1 MEAFN
6 ELEETLL
13 KKLEENPTDY
23 NVLNKLAYIYLHSN
37 NHIKSEELYN
47 RSIGIFTDQ
56 FEPYVSLAL
65 ICTITLRLGRA
76 LFYLH
81 KAQEYNPDAVE
92 LIKSVEEVK
101 NAISNK
107 LNNNEEIQKISEQAF
122 FNLERNSQ
130 EAIDDYLKLT
140 TVLTDNETVYLNLS
154 VALIRNKE
162 FKMAKLYL
170 QTFLGSNSNS
180 GMAYHY
186 LSIANNLLEEY
197 DMSSYNLL
205 KSLELKPSLADVVFN
220 GKNGL
225 FKSHYEEEVVKSCTI
240 CNKEDFKIVNVL
252 NQSVSSINYNIIS
265 PVRVWKECN
274 NCGLIFASPRPNEQ
288 TLKKYSNELYLNSKR
303 VEDEDFDKVILES
316 NTFNERLNNIEKIA
330 SNISDILDINP
341 NTGIFLSISNLRG
354 WKTFGVESNPL
365 KVKNINDLYNL
376 EVTNDNLNN
385 YLEIDKKYDVI
396 TLWECI
402 EKTPNFKNL
411 IVKIYD
417 KLNKGGV
424 FAFSFHGNDSP
435 IVNKLGKNYPS
446 WYYPDYLYFFNTKLM
461 RNLVEELGFRVVNT
475 QIVGRKYL
483 ANIEF
488 YCVKN

>member
-6 ELEETLL
+6 ELEDTLL

-47 RSIGIFTDQ
+47 RSISIFTDQ

-101 NAISNK
+101 NAIANK
-107 LNNNEEIQKISEQAF
+107 LTNNEEIQRISEQAF

-130 EAIDDYLKLT
+130 ESIDDYLKLT
-140 TVLTDNETVYLNLS
+140 TVLTENETVYLNLS

-162 FKMAKLYL
+162 FKMAKLYIKA
-170 QTFLGSNSNS
+170 FLEINPQS

-186 LSIANNLLEEY
+186 LSIANNLSGEY
-197 DMSSYNLL
+197 ELAYTNLL
-205 KSLELKPSLADVVFN
+205 KSLQLKPSLADVVFN

-225 FKSHYEEEVVKSCTI
+225 FKSYYEEEEVQSCTI

-274 NCGLIFASPRPNEQ
+274 NCGLIFASPRPNKQ

-316 NTFNERLNNIEKIA
+316 NTFNERLNNIEQIV
-330 SNISDILDINP
+330 SNTSEILDLNP
-341 NTGIFLSISNLRG
+341 NTGIFLSIANLRG
-354 WKTFGVESNPL
+354 WKTLGIENNPL
-365 KVKNINDLYNL
+365 KVKNINNLYNL
-376 EVTNDNLNN
+376 DVINDDLNN
-385 YLEIDKKYDVI
+385 YLETSKNYDVI

-402 EKTPNFKNL
+402 EKTPDFKN
-411 IVKIYD
+411 IIDKISK

-424 FAFSFHGNDSP
+424 FAFSFHGIDSP

-446 WYYPDYLYFFNTKLM
+446 WYYPDYLYFFNTKIM
-461 RNLVEELGFRVVNT
+461 KNLVEELGFSVVNT

-483 ANIEF
+483 ANVEF